1 MRPKTYPQEPLAK
14 LRATKVD
21 AATSALAKAV
31 RSREQADRV
40 ERSNRK
46 VGEDAEARVKAT
58 RDAERSALES
68 GELRAADLERA
79 EAWGARV
86 EGDLA
91 EIERRVANASSRAQA
106 ARDAEGVARD
116 GVANA
121 RVDEVVV
128 ERDRARWEDGERKRA
143 EAKEEEAASEA
154 WRKPT

>member
-1 MRPKTYPQEPLAK
+1 
-14 LRATKVD
+14 
-21 AATSALAKAV
+21 
-31 RSREQADRV
+31 
-40 ERSNRK
+40 
-46 VGEDAEARVKAT
+46 VKAT

-86 EGDLA
+86 EGDRA